1 MKTKYLWVIPCV
13 VIVVIVLIATFC
25 PMPTGAQVT
34 VVKIPEMQII
44 KVLEP
49 FVVKDYQIIDR
60 VEYVTINNTI
70 ETIRQV
76 ETVTRL
82 PEYHLIDPR
91 TKMQFEQLL
100 YDSMAIRLFD
110 FGDNPVPDCDNYAR
124 QAISYAGSQGI
135 HFSWNIVDQR
145 EYDEIFGAG
154 VSTVP
159 FKHMIVGAIINNEVW
174 YADYVFPLFNEDNT
188 IVRPQEW
195 LIVHDTPLD

>member
-174 YADYVFPLFNEDNT
+174 YADYVFPLFNG
-188 IVRPQEW
+188 II
-195 LIVHDTPLD
+195 L